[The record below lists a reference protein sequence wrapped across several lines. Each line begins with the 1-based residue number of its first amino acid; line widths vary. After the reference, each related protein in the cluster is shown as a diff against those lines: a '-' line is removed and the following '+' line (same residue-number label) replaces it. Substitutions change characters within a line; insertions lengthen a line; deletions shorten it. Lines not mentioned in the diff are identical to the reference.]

1 MTFTVLVALAA
12 LNAGPSIARDASLVG
27 TEVHHKGFLVA
38 QNDAPPPPPPLEQAP
53 PSAPP
58 SAANLVP
65 TGSYDGWSV
74 EQLRAESRRLNDNKP
89 SIAGPIVLL
98 AVGAGLGVFIG
109 APFTY
114 AGIVALAAG
123 YGSGLLIFGLAV
135 LLPAIAMAVIGGIW
149 LGARL
154 SERHAVGEQIDEIE
168 RRIPNAPGGG
178 GNQPAGV
185 PSVEQYRPVG
195 PMMELARF

>member
-1 MTFTVLVALAA
+1 MTFTVLVALVA

-27 TEVHHKGFLVA
+27 TEAHHKGFLVA

-53 PSAPP
+53 PSPPP

-65 TGSYDGWSV
+65 TGNYDGWSV
-74 EQLRAESRRLNDNKP
+74 EQLRAESRRLSDNRP
-89 SIAGPIVLL
+89 SIVGPIVLL
-98 AVGAGLGVFIG
+98 AVGAGLGFFIG

-114 AGIVALAAG
+114 LGVAYFLAG
-123 YGSGLLIFGLAV
+123 YGVGALVFGLAV
-135 LLPAIAMAVIGGIW
+135 LLPAIAMIIVGCIW
-149 LGARL
+149 LGARI
-154 SERHAVGEQIDEIE
+154 SERRAIGEQIDEIE

-185 PSVEQYRPVG
+185 RSVEQYRPVG